1 MKDSRHF
8 MPEVCPE
15 TSETVQTVS
24 IAVDPNHPLLQLKRA
39 LPWDALC
46 QVMTFH
52 WRQAG
57 KNVDGGPGLST
68 FPRISW

>member
-15 TSETVQTVS
+15 TSETIQTVS
-24 IAVDPNHPLLQLKRA
+24 IEVDPNPPLLQLKRA

-57 KNVDGGPGLST
+57 KNVDGGPGLSWEV
-68 FPRISW
+68 SL